1 MEGSG
6 GGPSRDALGGCPF
19 REVLLLTGLTVEAR
33 VGLVVL
39 LS

>member
-6 GGPSRDALGGCPF
+6 GGPSRGAAGACHL
-19 REVLLLTGLTVEAR
+19 REVLLLSGLTVEAR
-33 VGLVVL
+33 VGLIAL